1 MATILKISE
10 ATTLALHAM
19 IYIAANPERPISTA
33 KIAERFNVSAAH
45 LSKVMQRLTHVGLLK
60 SLRGP
65 NGGFVLMKPAN
76 EVTLLEI
83 YEIIEGPVP
92 TSTCLLETPACSGD
106 LCVISKLLKN
116 VQKEVNKF
124 LKNTTIDKQAKVFK

>member
-33 KIAERFNVSAAH
+33 KIAKRFNVSAAH

-65 NGGFVLMKPAN
+65 NGGFVLMKPA
-76 EVTLLEI
+76 EEITLLEI

-92 TSTCLLETPACSGD
+92 TSTCLLETPACSGEI
-106 LCVISKLLKN
+106 CVISKLLKN
-116 VQKEVNKF
+116 VQKEV
-124 LKNTTIDKQAKVFK
+124 